1 MVATAFELW
10 ADKWL
15 FEMSAAEEKLLRL
28 RYKLERLKRV
38 LK

>member
-1 MVATAFELW
+1 MSPTVFELW